1 MDKYTIRNSDNGQI
15 DIAAS
20 TNEYAKALAFWIS
33 TNEADQEKISDAV
46 NATLDKFNKLPMEM
60 LITQSVQAISEDP
73 TQFKNIEKRVKAY
86 IKSQVDSNIL
96 ISKRG
101 RQPGVS
107 RVENKEIENMEAE
120 IKEAKSA

>member
-1 MDKYTIRNSDNGQI
+1 MDKYTVRNNDGQI

-20 TNEYAKALAFWIS
+20 TNEYAKALALWVS
-33 TNEADQEKISDAV
+33 ANEADQEKISDAV
-46 NATLDKFNKLPMEM
+46 NATLDKFSKLPMEM

-96 ISKRG
+96 VSKRG

-107 RVENKEIENMEAE
+107 RVENKQIENTEVE
-120 IKEAKSA
+120 IKEAISA

>member
-1 MDKYTIRNSDNGQI
+1 MDKYTVRNNDGQI

-20 TNEYAKALAFWIS
+20 TNEYAKALALWVS
-33 TNEADQEKISDAV
+33 ANEADQEKISEAV

-73 TQFKNIEKRVKAY
+73 TQFKNIEKRIKAY

-107 RVENKEIENMEAE
+107 RVE
-120 IKEAKSA
+120 IKEEISEVKSA